1 MTAPLAID
9 VAWRFR
15 SDQKRMSARM
25 VRDLRRVWPA
35 LDFTRLDATYP
46 VWASSVEQ
54 VVRHYEDDSI
64 DRTRQYMETFYGREG
79 ITGRPAPYVLVPR
92 APQEKLDALLHSQ
105 AVAGIKKS
113 TAMGSPLVQTLDR
126 TFSTTSMSMVRV
138 VRDRSR
144 EYVRQTSLTDDRL
157 GGWQRIGTGDTCA
170 FCQML
175 LSRGAVYS
183 EKTVR
188 FASHLNCA
196 CEVMPAYGDQA
207 KPVEEYRRSDRRTN
221 WLQRDDDSG
230 KKQIAAD
237 RDRVARWLAAN
248 DVG

>member
-1 MTAPLAID
+1 MTASLATD
-9 VAWRFR
+9 VAWRYR
-15 SDQKRMSARM
+15 HDQRQMGARM

-46 VWASSVEQ
+46 VWSYAVEQ
-54 VVRHYEDDSI
+54 VVGHYEGQSI
-64 DRTRQYMETFYGREG
+64 ESTRNYLETFYTQQG
-79 ITGRPAPYVLVPR
+79 ITGRPAPFVTVPR
-92 APQEKLDALLHSQ
+92 APHEQLDTLLHSQ
-105 AVAGIKKS
+105 AVASIKAS
-113 TAMGSPLVQTLDR
+113 TAMGSPVAMTMDR
-126 TFSTTSMSMVRV
+126 TLSTTSLSMVRV

-157 GGWQRIGTGDTCA
+157 GGWMRIGTGDTCA

-183 EKTVR
+183 ESTVR
-188 FASHLNCA
+188 FASHLNCN
-196 CEVMPAYGDQA
+196 CEVQPAYSDQS
-207 KPVEEYRRSDRRTN
+207 KSVEEYRRSDRRTN

-230 KKQIAAD
+230 AKQIQAD
-237 RDRVARWLAAN
+237 RDRVAHWLAVN

>member
-1 MTAPLAID
+1 
-9 VAWRFR
+9 
-15 SDQKRMSARM
+15 M

-64 DRTRQYMETFYGREG
+64 DRTRQYMETFYSREG
-79 ITGRPAPYVLVPR
+79 IKGRPAPYVLVPR
-92 APQEKLDALLHSQ
+92 APQEQLDALLHSQ
-105 AVAGIKKS
+105 AVASIKKS

-157 GGWQRIGTGDTCA
+157 GGWSRVGTGDTCP
-170 FCQML
+170 FCRL
-175 LSRGAVYS
+175 LISRGAVYS
-183 EKTVR
+183 EETVR
-188 FASHLNCA
+188 FASHLNCN
-196 CEVMPAYGDQA
+196 CEVQPSYSDQA
-207 KPVEEYRRSDRRTN
+207 KPVEEYRRSDRYAN
-221 WLQRDDDSG
+221 MKDEKLNKQRE
-230 KKQIAAD
+230 
-237 RDRVARWLAAN
+237 RVRHWLAVH

>member
-1 MTAPLAID
+1 
-9 VAWRFR
+9 
-15 SDQKRMSARM
+15 M

-64 DRTRQYMETFYGREG
+64 DRTRQYVETFYSHEG

-92 APQEKLDALLHSQ
+92 ASQEQLDALLHSQ
-105 AVAGIKKS
+105 AVASIKKS

-157 GGWQRIGTGDTCA
+157 GAWGRIGTGDTCP
-170 FCQML
+170 FCSML
-175 LSRGAVYS
+175 ISRGAVYS
-183 EKTVR
+183 EQSVR
-188 FASHLNCA
+188 FASHLNCN
-196 CEVMPAYGDQA
+196 CEVAPAYGDQA
-207 KPVEEYRRSDRRTN
+207 KKVDEYRKSDRTIKF
-221 WLQRDDDSG
+221 DD
-230 KKQIAAD
+230 KQKQANK
-237 RDRVARWLAAN
+237 DRVAHWLEVH

>member
-1 MTAPLAID
+1 
-9 VAWRFR
+9 
-15 SDQKRMSARM
+15 M

-54 VVRHYEDDSI
+54 VVRHYEDLSI
-64 DRTRQYMETFYGREG
+64 DRTRSYVETFYTQEG
-79 ITGRPAPYVLVPR
+79 IKGRPAPYVLVPR
-92 APQEKLDALLHSQ
+92 APQEQLDALLHSQ
-105 AVAGIKKS
+105 AVASIK
-113 TAMGSPLVQTLDR
+113 TATASALPVVQTLDR
-126 TFSTTSMSMVRV
+126 TFSTTSMSMVRA

-157 GGWQRIGTGDTCA
+157 GGWQRVGTGDTCS
-170 FCQML
+170 FCSML

-183 EKTVR
+183 EQSVR

-196 CEVMPAYGDQA
+196 CEVRPAYSDQA

-230 KKQIAAD
+230 AKQIKAD
-237 RDRVARWLAAN
+237 RDRVARWLAVN

>member
-1 MTAPLAID
+1 
-9 VAWRFR
+9 
-15 SDQKRMSARM
+15 M

-54 VVRHYEDDSI
+54 VVRHYEDLSI
-64 DRTRQYMETFYGREG
+64 DRTRSYVETFYTQEG
-79 ITGRPAPYVLVPR
+79 IKGRPAPYVLVPR
-92 APQEKLDALLHSQ
+92 APQEQLDALLHSQ
-105 AVAGIKKS
+105 AVASIK
-113 TAMGSPLVQTLDR
+113 TATASALPVVQTLDR

-157 GGWQRIGTGDTCA
+157 GGWQRVGTGDTCS
-170 FCQML
+170 FCSML

-183 EKTVR
+183 EQSVR

-196 CEVMPAYGDQA
+196 CEVRPAYSDQA

-230 KKQIAAD
+230 AKQIKAD
-237 RDRVARWLAAN
+237 RDRVARWLASH